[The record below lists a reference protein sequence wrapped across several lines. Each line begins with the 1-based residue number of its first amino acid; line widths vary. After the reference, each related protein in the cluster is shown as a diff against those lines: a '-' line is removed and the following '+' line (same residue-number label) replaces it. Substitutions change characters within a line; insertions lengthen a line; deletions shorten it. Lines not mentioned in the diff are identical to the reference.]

1 MNKFIISFTL
11 IYIVFYPIFSN
22 VHSQE
27 KRTHPVSAKRTPDG
41 YTLSI
46 NSDNLPL
53 EAVLNEL
60 INQCQL
66 KIITYEEAMFS
77 QPITISFKDMPLE
90 QGIKRLLKASG
101 INNYFIQYRN
111 DQNGRSRMAALTLL
125 GKSTQA
131 GGGAITDDFIRRD
144 NEKDG
149 INPLTEPLSP
159 EDKFTEKAAGL
170 KERYEWADEGTEALA
185 GYLLEIM
192 PEAARDPGME
202 ALMKALDRRIVIEG
216 NDIVDE
222 TIFFQALEDTAPSHL
237 APAMMESIKHY
248 SQQYK
253 TGATNETFEQSPDD
267 LYQEII
273 SKRHSKRNI
282 TLKRGRDDGYEKY

>member
-1 MNKFIISFTL
+1 MIQKLVCLKIICML
-11 IYIVFYPIFSN
+11 IYTVPTN
-22 VHSQE
+22 VHAQE
-27 KRTHPVSAKRTPDG
+27 KMAHPVSAKRTPDG

-46 NSDNLPL
+46 NADNLPL

-60 INQCQL
+60 INQCQI
-66 KIITYEEAMFS
+66 KVIIYKESMVS
-77 QPITISFKDMPLE
+77 QPITMSFKDMPLE
-90 QGIKRLLKASG
+90 QGIKRLLQASG

-111 DQNGRSRMAALTLL
+111 DQKGRSRMAVLTLL
-125 GKSTQA
+125 GKDTKA
-131 GGGAITDDFIRRD
+131 GEVAITDGFIRRD
-144 NEKDG
+144 KEKEG
-149 INPLTEPLSP
+149 ISPLREPLSP
-159 EDKFTEKAAGL
+159 EDQFTKKTAAL

-192 PEAARDPGME
+192 PAAARGPGME
-202 ALMKALDRRIVIEG
+202 ALMKALDRRIAIEG

-282 TLKRGRDDGYEKY
+282 TLKGGRDDGYEKY

>member
-1 MNKFIISFTL
+1 MIQKLVCLKIICML
-11 IYIVFYPIFSN
+11 IYTVPTN
-22 VHSQE
+22 VHAQE
-27 KRTHPVSAKRTPDG
+27 KRAHPVSAKETPDG

-46 NSDNLPL
+46 NSDNFPL
-53 EAVLNEL
+53 ETLLKEL
-60 INQCQL
+60 TNQCQL
-66 KIITYEEAMFS
+66 RVITYEEAMVS

-111 DQNGRSRMAALTLL
+111 DQKGRSRMAILTLL
-125 GKSTQA
+125 GKGTKA
-131 GGGAITDDFIRRD
+131 GGVAITDDFIRRD
-144 NEKDG
+144 KEKEV
-149 INPLTEPLSP
+149 ITPLTEPLSP
-159 EDKFTEKAAGL
+159 EDKFTEKAASL

-192 PEAARDPGME
+192 PEAARGPGME

-222 TIFFQALEDTAPSHL
+222 IIFFQALEDTAPSHL
-237 APAMMESIKHY
+237 VPAMMESIKHY

-253 TGATNETFEQSPDD
+253 TGTTNETFEQSPND
-267 LYQEII
+267 LYQEIMN
-273 SKRHSKRNI
+273 KRHSKKI
-282 TLKRGRDDGYEKY
+282 SP